1 MVDLS
6 DFFLKLAREELKK
19 LGLTCRELAN
29 ICPRWGLGKVKFPC
43 PAFWLC
49 CLAEKIIVNQHIAEY
64 EFAFAELLD
73 RKVEAK
79 WIVPSELSY
88 LALIQECLEEG

>member
-43 PAFWLC
+43 PCYWLC
-49 CLAEKIIVNQHIAEY
+49 CLAEKIIVDQHIAEY
-64 EFAFAELLD
+64 EFTFADLLN
-73 RKVEAK
+73 RKVESK
-79 WIVPSELSY
+79 LITPSELGV
-88 LALIQECLEEG
+88 LALLHECIEEG